1 MAFKNQTETELKN
14 KRSRKYVFEHKN
26 TKEIE
31 GFEDLDLAKS
41 IAGSESWTAINE
53 EAKKLVQKVTPKET
67 K

>member
-41 IAGSESWTAINE
+41 IAGSESWVAANE
-53 EAKKLVQKVTPKET
+53 AAKELVKKFTPKEP